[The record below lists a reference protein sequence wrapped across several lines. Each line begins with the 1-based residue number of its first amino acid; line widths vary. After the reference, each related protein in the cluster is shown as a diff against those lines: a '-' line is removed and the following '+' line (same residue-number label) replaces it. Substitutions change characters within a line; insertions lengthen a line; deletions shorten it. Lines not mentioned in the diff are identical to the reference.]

1 MGTLSRRDL
10 AALVDETTVDTYD
23 EHEEAPLRG
32 LIERCAEL
40 KGELVEFAQSARFD
54 RWLTPLLLEAAGP
67 ERQLDEAEAIRIID
81 HFILRY
87 HLPDGSTVV
96 DRFVAGRR
104 DLTEADRTMLLG
116 WRDPVEGI
124 FEVRN
129 KDGDAVVL
137 LNLVDD
143 LEYRTYSNVG
153 RAAFRG
159 VSKGGFLLACVVP
172 VHSAD
177 GAWLIS
183 GAMSSYPKSTATE
196 IARAA
201 LHLATT
207 QPELVFRN
215 PEKIEQGWESMR
227 EDRAAFIAFCGSD
240 ELVLTPAEVE
250 ERLNSYY
257 RHRQEAA
264 VAEHPD
270 RARGRRLPGLDFPA
284 FELPQGLA
292 ESDTVGVIYDE
303 VDGLNFYPD
312 YGMLRDLF
320 ADPTLPGRKQHQDL
334 LRVYL
339 REESIA
345 PLPIRRLAAAHPE
358 TVDEVFRKLLR
369 KPGFTWAEHGEAL
382 LRRRKPRYYAQEPR
396 PGVSVIGERLSELAA
411 GDRRQKFTRAQRVPR
426 RPHHP

>member
-1 MGTLSRRDL
+1 MTVVVRSEDEASLRD
-10 AALVDETTVDTYD
+10 
-23 EHEEAPLRG
+23 
-32 LIERCAEL
+32 LIERSSEL
-40 KGELVEFAQSARFD
+40 KGELVAFAQSARFD

-67 ERQLDEAEAIRIID
+67 QRQLEEGDAIRIID
-81 HFILRY
+81 NFILRY
-87 HLPDGSTVV
+87 RLPDGSTVV

-104 DLTEADRTMLLG
+104 GLTEADREMLLG

-124 FEVRN
+124 FEIRR

-159 VSKGGFLLACVVP
+159 VSKGGFLHTCLVP

-183 GAMSSYPKSTATE
+183 GMMSGYPKSSATE

-201 LHLATT
+201 LQLATSH
-207 QPELVFRN
+207 PELVFRN

-227 EDRAAFIAFCGSD
+227 EDRAAFIEFCGSD
-240 ELVLTPAEVE
+240 ELVLPPAEVE
-250 ERLNSYY
+250 GRLNAYY

-284 FELPQGLA
+284 FELPRGLA

-303 VDGLNFYPD
+303 IDGLNFYPD
-312 YGMLRDLF
+312 YGMLCDLF
-320 ADPTLPGRKQHQDL
+320 ADPALAGRRHCQDV

-345 PLPIRRLAAAHPE
+345 PLPIRRLADAHPE
-358 TVDEVFRKLLR
+358 TVDAVFRKLLR
-369 KPGFTWAEHGEAL
+369 KPGFTWSEHGEEL
-382 LRRRKPRYYAQEPR
+382 LHRRKAWYYEQEPR

-411 GDRRQKFTRAQRVPR
+411 GTGRQRFTRARRVPR
-426 RPHHP
+426 RPDHP

>member
-1 MGTLSRRDL
+1 MAVVVRSE
-10 AALVDETTVDTYD
+10 DET
-23 EHEEAPLRG
+23 PLRG

-67 ERQLDEAEAIRIID
+67 QQRLDEADAVRIID

-87 HLPDGSTVV
+87 PLPDGTTVV
-96 DRFVAGRR
+96 DRFVAGQR
-104 DLTEADRTMLLG
+104 DLTEADRAMLLG
-116 WRDPVEGI
+116 WRDPVEGV
-124 FEVRN
+124 FEVRR

-153 RAAFRG
+153 REAFRR
-159 VSKGGFLLACVVP
+159 VSAGGFLLACLVP

-177 GAWLIS
+177 GVWLIS
-183 GAMSSYPKSTATE
+183 GAMSPYPRSSATE

-201 LHLATT
+201 LQLATSR
-207 QPELVFRN
+207 PSLVFRN
-215 PEKIEQGWESMR
+215 PEKIEQGWRSMR
-227 EDRAAFIAFCGSD
+227 EDRAAFIEFCGSD
-240 ELVLTPAEVE
+240 ELVLPPVAAEE
-250 ERLNSYY
+250 LLSSYY
-257 RHRQEAA
+257 RHRQHVA
-264 VAEHPD
+264 VAEQPD
-270 RARGRRLPGLDFPA
+270 RVRGRRLPGLDFPA

-292 ESDTVGVIYDE
+292 DSDTVGVIYDD

-312 YGMLRDLF
+312 YGMLRNLF
-320 ADPTLPGRKQHQDL
+320 TDPAVAGRKQHQDL

-369 KPGFTWAEHGEAL
+369 KPGFTWTEHGDEL
-382 LRRRKPRYYAQEPR
+382 LRRRKPRYYESEPH
-396 PGVSVIGERLSELAA
+396 PGVSVIGERLGQLAA
-411 GDRRQKFTRAQRVPR
+411 GGRRRKFSRAERVPR
-426 RPHHP
+426 QPDNP

>member
-1 MGTLSRRDL
+1 MTVAVRSEDEASLRR
-10 AALVDETTVDTYD
+10 
-23 EHEEAPLRG
+23 
-32 LIERCAEL
+32 LIERSSEL
-40 KGELVEFAQSARFD
+40 KGELVAFAQSARFD

-67 ERQLDEAEAIRIID
+67 QRQLGEGDAIRIVD
-81 HFILRY
+81 NFILRY
-87 HLPDGSTVV
+87 RLPDGSTVV

-104 DLTEADRTMLLG
+104 GLTEADREMLLG
-116 WRDPVEGI
+116 WRDPVEGV
-124 FEVRN
+124 FEIRR

-183 GAMSSYPKSTATE
+183 GAMSSYPKSSATE

-201 LHLATT
+201 LQLATSH
-207 QPELVFRN
+207 PELVFRN

-227 EDRAAFIAFCGSD
+227 EDRAAFVEFCGSD
-240 ELVLTPAEVE
+240 ELVLPPAEVE
-250 ERLNSYY
+250 DRLNAYY

-270 RARGRRLPGLDFPA
+270 RARGRRLPGLAFPA
-284 FELPQGLA
+284 FELPRGLA

-320 ADPTLPGRKQHQDL
+320 ADPALPGRRQHQDL
-334 LRVYL
+334 LCVYL

-345 PLPIRRLAAAHPE
+345 PLPLRRLAAAHPE

-369 KPGFTWAEHGEAL
+369 KPGFTWDEHGEEL
-382 LRRRKPRYYAQEPR
+382 LRRRKPWYYEQEPR

-411 GDRRQKFTRAQRVPR
+411 GGRRQRFTRTRRVPD
-426 RPHHP
+426 RPGHP

>member
-1 MGTLSRRDL
+1 MAVVVRSE
-10 AALVDETTVDTYD
+10 DE
-23 EHEEAPLRG
+23 ASLRG

-67 ERQLDEAEAIRIID
+67 ERQLEEGEAIRIID

-87 HLPDGSTVV
+87 RLPDGATVV

-104 DLTEADRTMLLG
+104 DLTEADRAMLLG

-124 FEVRN
+124 FEIRR

-159 VSKGGFLLACVVP
+159 VAKGSFLLTCLVP

-183 GAMSSYPKSTATE
+183 GAMSSYPKASATE
-196 IARAA
+196 IAQAA
-201 LHLATT
+201 LQLATT

-215 PEKIEQGWESMR
+215 PEKIEQGWRSMR
-227 EDRAAFIAFCGSD
+227 EDRAGFIEFCGSD
-240 ELVLTPAEVE
+240 ELILLPAEAE
-250 ERLNSYY
+250 ERLNAYY
-257 RHRQEAA
+257 RHRQEAS

-270 RARGRRLPGLDFPA
+270 RARDRRLPGLAFPA
-284 FELPQGLA
+284 FELPRGLA

-320 ADPTLPGRKQHQDL
+320 ADPALAGRRHHQDL

-345 PLPIRRLAAAHPE
+345 PLPVRRLAAAHPE
-358 TVDEVFRKLLR
+358 TVDAVFRKLLR
-369 KPGFTWAEHGEAL
+369 KPEFTWSEHGEAL

-396 PGVSVIGERLSELAA
+396 PGVSVIGERLGELAA
-411 GDRRQKFTRAQRVPR
+411 GAGRQKFTRARRVPGR
-426 RPHHP
+426 VGHP

>member
-1 MGTLSRRDL
+1 MTVAVWSEDEASLRR
-10 AALVDETTVDTYD
+10 
-23 EHEEAPLRG
+23 
-32 LIERCAEL
+32 LIERSSEL
-40 KGELVEFAQSARFD
+40 KGELVAFAQSARFD

-67 ERQLDEAEAIRIID
+67 QRQLGEGDAIRIVD
-81 HFILRY
+81 NFILRY
-87 HLPDGSTVV
+87 RLPDGSTVV

-104 DLTEADRTMLLG
+104 GLTEADREMLLG
-116 WRDPVEGI
+116 WRDPVEGV
-124 FEVRN
+124 FEIRR

-183 GAMSSYPKSTATE
+183 GAMSSYPKSSATE

-201 LHLATT
+201 LQLATSH
-207 QPELVFRN
+207 PELVFRN

-227 EDRAAFIAFCGSD
+227 EDRAAFVEFCGSD
-240 ELVLTPAEVE
+240 ELVLPPAEVE
-250 ERLNSYY
+250 DRLNAYY

-270 RARGRRLPGLDFPA
+270 RARGRRLPGLAFPA
-284 FELPQGLA
+284 FELPRGLA

-320 ADPTLPGRKQHQDL
+320 ADPALPGRRQHQDL

-345 PLPIRRLAAAHPE
+345 PLPLRRLAAAHPE

-369 KPGFTWAEHGEAL
+369 KPGFTWDEHGEEL
-382 LRRRKPRYYAQEPR
+382 LRRRKPWYYEQEPR

-411 GDRRQKFTRAQRVPR
+411 GGRRQRFTRTRRVPD
-426 RPHHP
+426 RPGHP

>member
-1 MGTLSRRDL
+1 M
-10 AALVDETTVDTYD
+10 TVVVPS
-23 EHEEAPLRG
+23 EEEASLRG

-67 ERQLDEAEAIRIID
+67 ERRLDEDEAIRIID
-81 HFILRY
+81 HFILRFP
-87 HLPDGSTVV
+87 LPDGSTVV

-104 DLTEADRTMLLG
+104 DLTEADRAMLLG

-124 FEVRN
+124 FEVRR

-137 LNLVDD
+137 LNLIDD

-159 VSKGGFLLACVVP
+159 VSKGGFLHTCLVP

-183 GAMSSYPKSTATE
+183 GMMSHYPKSNATE

-201 LHLATT
+201 LHLATNH
-207 QPELVFRN
+207 PELVFRN

-227 EDRAAFIAFCGSD
+227 ADRAAFIRFCGSD
-240 ELVLTPAEVE
+240 ELVLPPAEVE

-264 VAEHPD
+264 VAERPD
-270 RARGRRLPGLDFPA
+270 RARGGRLPGIDLPA
-284 FELPQGLA
+284 FELPQALA
-292 ESDTVGVIYDE
+292 DSDTIGVIYDE
-303 VDGLNFYPD
+303 VDGLNFYAD

-320 ADPTLPGRKQHQDL
+320 TDPALAGRRRHQDL

-345 PLPIRRLAAAHPE
+345 PLPIRLLAAAHPE
-358 TVDEVFRKLLR
+358 TVDAVFRKLLR
-369 KPGFTWAEHGEAL
+369 KPDFTWSEHGDAL
-382 LRRRKPRYYAQEPR
+382 LRRRKPWYYENEPR
-396 PGVSVIGERLSELAA
+396 PGFSVIGERLSELVAA
-411 GDRRQKFTRAQRVPR
+411 GSRRQKFTRARRVPR
-426 RPHHP
+426 RPGHP

>member
-1 MGTLSRRDL
+1 MRD
-10 AALVDETTVDTYD
+10 
-23 EHEEAPLRG
+23 
-32 LIERCAEL
+32 LIERSSEL
-40 KGELVEFAQSARFD
+40 KGELVAFAQSARFD
-54 RWLTPLLLEAAGP
+54 RWLTPLLQEAAGLQ
-67 ERQLDEAEAIRIID
+67 RQLEEGHAIRIID
-81 HFILRY
+81 DFILRY
-87 HLPDGSTVV
+87 RLPDGSTVV

-104 DLTEADRTMLLG
+104 GLTEADREMLLG
-116 WRDPVEGI
+116 WRDPVEGL
-124 FEVRN
+124 FEIRR
-129 KDGDAVVL
+129 KDGEAVVL
-137 LNLVDD
+137 LNLIDD

-159 VSKGGFLLACVVP
+159 VSKGGFLHTCLVP
-172 VHSAD
+172 VHSVD

-183 GAMSSYPKSTATE
+183 GMMSSYPKSSATE

-201 LHLATT
+201 LQLATSH
-207 QPELVFRN
+207 PSLVFRN

-227 EDRAAFIAFCGSD
+227 EDRAAFIEFCGSD
-240 ELVLTPAEVE
+240 ELVLPPAEVE
-250 ERLNSYY
+250 DRLNAYY

-284 FELPQGLA
+284 FALPRGLA

-320 ADPTLPGRKQHQDL
+320 ADRALAGRRHYQDV
-334 LRVYL
+334 LRMYL

-345 PLPIRRLAAAHPE
+345 PLPIHRLADAHPE
-358 TVDEVFRKLLR
+358 TVDAVFRKLLR
-369 KPGFTWAEHGEAL
+369 KPGFTWSEHGEEL
-382 LRRRKPRYYAQEPR
+382 LRRRKAWYYEQEPR

-411 GDRRQKFTRAQRVPR
+411 GTGRQKFTRARRVPR
-426 RPHHP
+426 RPDHP

>member
-1 MGTLSRRDL
+1 MTVVVRNE
-10 AALVDETTVDTYD
+10 DE
-23 EHEEAPLRG
+23 ASLRG

-54 RWLTPLLLEAAGP
+54 PWLTPLLLDAAGP
-67 ERQLDEAEAIRIID
+67 ERRLDEDEAVRIID

-87 HLPDGSTVV
+87 PLPGGTTVV
-96 DRFVAGRR
+96 DQFMAGRR
-104 DLTEADRTMLLG
+104 DLTEADRAMLLG
-116 WRDPVEGI
+116 WHDPVEGV
-124 FEVRN
+124 FEIRR

-153 RAAFRG
+153 PAAFRRT
-159 VSKGGFLLACVVP
+159 SKGSFLVACLVP

-183 GAMSSYPKSTATE
+183 GAMSHYPRSSATE

-201 LHLATT
+201 LQLATSH
-207 QPELVFRN
+207 PELVFRN
-215 PEKIEQGWESMR
+215 PEKIEQEWESMR
-227 EDRAAFIAFCGSD
+227 EDRAAFIEFCGSD
-240 ELVLTPAEVE
+240 ELVLSPAEAE
-250 ERLNSYY
+250 DRLNAYY

-270 RARGRRLPGLDFPA
+270 RTRGRRLPGLAFPA
-284 FELPQGLA
+284 FELPEELA

-303 VDGLNFYPD
+303 VDGLNFYAD

-320 ADPTLPGRKQHQDL
+320 ADPALPGRRQHQDL

-358 TVDEVFRKLLR
+358 TVDTVFRKLLR
-369 KPGFTWAEHGEAL
+369 KPGFTWDEHGEEL
-382 LRRRKPRYYAQEPR
+382 LRRRKPRYYENEPR
-396 PGVSVIGERLSELAA
+396 PGVSVIGERLGELAA
-411 GDRRQKFTRAQRVPR
+411 GGRQPRFTRAR
-426 RPHHP
+426 RDHP